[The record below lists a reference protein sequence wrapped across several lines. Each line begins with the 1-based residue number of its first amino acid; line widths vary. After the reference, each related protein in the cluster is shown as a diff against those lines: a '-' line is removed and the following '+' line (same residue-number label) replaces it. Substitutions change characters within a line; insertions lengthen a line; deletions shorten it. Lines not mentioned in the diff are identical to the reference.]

1 MRKVFVLAACMALLA
16 TTAWAARIDQASL
29 TTWARA
35 ASMPGY
41 TFGGV
46 EETDPGVYMM
56 VWMSAKQE
64 MIGVHVYPASEFKK
78 NANQT
83 VNKRKPQAITYNG
96 SPATYTDALAPT
108 GTMSVAYEKA
118 GKTLVISNMG
128 QPRALTKEEFSR
140 ILDGLAIDKLL
151 K

>member
-78 NANQT
+78 NANQI

>member
-1 MRKVFVLAACMALLA
+1 MKKMLVWAVCAALLV
-16 TTAWAARIDQASL
+16 TTAWAAKIDQASL
-29 TTWARA
+29 TNWAKA
-35 ASMPGY
+35 ASLPGY
-41 TFGGV
+41 TFAGV
-46 EETDPGVYMM
+46 EETDPGVYMA

-78 NANQT
+78 NANQI
-83 VNKRKPQAITYNG
+83 VNKKKPQAITYNG

-108 GTMSVAYEKA
+108 GTMSVAYDKA

-140 ILDGLAIDKLL
+140 ILDGLAVDKFF

>member
-1 MRKVFVLAACMALLA
+1 MRKVFVLAACVALLA

-29 TTWARA
+29 TTWASA
-35 ASMPGY
+35 ASLPGY

-140 ILDGLAIDKLL
+140 ILDGLAIDKLF

>member
-1 MRKVFVLAACMALLA
+1 MRKVFVLAACVVLLA

-29 TTWARA
+29 TTWASA
-35 ASMPGY
+35 ASLPGY

-46 EETDPGVYMM
+46 EETDPGVYVM

-140 ILDGLAIDKLL
+140 ILDGLAIDKLF